1 MNHYFIIFIIAIS
14 SILISQNSEMN
25 LLQQIEE
32 NAKKITKNQNKVY
45 KQAKALER
53 GGMVDE
59 AISLYKEILN
69 NNPFNQSAFRSLK
82 NILKKEQEWE
92 LLIELAKKHTQNN
105 PDLSSKI
112 ELIEVYLWSGKY
124 KIAYNLSDE
133 IIKTDLLDINGKKK
147 LISKLL
153 YNKHLEHGIKMISFI
168 RENDDRSFYSLELGA
183 HYSMQM
189 DFTNSLK
196 EYLMHINYNKK
207 NFDLVVS
214 RLMTFPDDVE
224 LKEKI
229 KLILLSTN
237 EDESL
242 EILSNFEFKWGNY
255 EDSYNTLL
263 KSNTEPMKMYQFGKD
278 LVAVEE
284 FELAEHV
291 FENLLKVNNQ
301 DIIENSIYQI
311 GSIFEK
317 KTINKESF
325 LPISNR
331 FFNSIFF
338 WSDYL
343 KVDDKSGETMF
354 KAISMYDSLS
364 TKFNHSHAKYRLAD
378 IKYRAFGDLDNALK
392 QFVEL
397 EKKDKQHEIRFAS
410 AIKTLEK
417 IAAKNVSKTKRTS
430 WLAAKVVIEK

>member
-92 LLIELAKKHTQNN
+92 LLIELAKKHTKDN

-183 HYSMQM
+183 HYSIQM

-196 EYLMHINYNKK
+196 E
-207 NFDLVVS
+207 
-214 RLMTFPDDVE
+214 
-224 LKEKI
+224 
-229 KLILLSTN
+229 
-237 EDESL
+237 
-242 EILSNFEFKWGNY
+242 
-255 EDSYNTLL
+255 
-263 KSNTEPMKMYQFGKD
+263 
-278 LVAVEE
+278 
-284 FELAEHV
+284 
-291 FENLLKVNNQ
+291 
-301 DIIENSIYQI
+301 
-311 GSIFEK
+311 
-317 KTINKESF
+317 
-325 LPISNR
+325 
-331 FFNSIFF
+331 
-338 WSDYL
+338 
-343 KVDDKSGETMF
+343 
-354 KAISMYDSLS
+354 
-364 TKFNHSHAKYRLAD
+364 
-378 IKYRAFGDLDNALK
+378 
-392 QFVEL
+392 
-397 EKKDKQHEIRFAS
+397 
-410 AIKTLEK
+410 
-417 IAAKNVSKTKRTS
+417 
-430 WLAAKVVIEK
+430 